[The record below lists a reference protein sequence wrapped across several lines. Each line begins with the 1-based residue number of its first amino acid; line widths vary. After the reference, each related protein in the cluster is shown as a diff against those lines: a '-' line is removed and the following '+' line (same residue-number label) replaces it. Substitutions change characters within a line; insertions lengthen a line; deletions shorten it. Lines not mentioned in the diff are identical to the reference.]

1 MLALALVVV
10 AGIGVTHLSRPHL
23 RHFASLDAML
33 AAGAPFVLLGLL
45 LGPGLR
51 VLDGPTLRALAP
63 LTALGIGWVGA
74 AFGAR
79 LDWRLLRR
87 VPPRAWGLGAA
98 LAATVFAVTGLAA
111 WVLVRPVPSLAAAAG
126 PRLRPAPPLAAA
138 WHPTMPAVV
147 TLAAAATI
155 SAGWA
160 GPKLVRRTA
169 LFDTAFAA
177 VAIAVTL
184 PLSHPHGAVRGVAL
198 TLFASA
204 GLAALFVWLARWRP
218 DATHLGIE
226 FLAVILLASGFGYA
240 AGLSPFVLCALTTAL
255 MVHFSPQPR
264 RVHALLAQW
273 GPSIYVAFLIVAGAL
288 LRLPTVWLIPAALLL
303 AVVRIGARW
312 SSVRFGRIWPPV
324 RALPPHFGL
333 ATVAPGAAGVAL
345 AAGFGLGYGDSGA
358 VLTAVLAGV
367 LLAEALGGPLR
378 QLARGGPTP
387 LAGGAPPAAGYWCFR

>member
-111 WVLVRPVPSLAAAAG
+111 WVLVRTV
-126 PRLRPAPPLAAA
+126 PPLAAA

-240 AGLSPFVLCALTTAL
+240 AGLSPFVLCALTTGL
-255 MVHFSPQPR
+255 IVHFSPQPR

-303 AVVRIGARW
+303 AVVRIGSRW

-345 AAGFGLGYGDSGA
+345 AAGFGLVYGDSGA

-378 QLARGGPTP
+378 QLARGEPTP
-387 LAGGAPPAAGYWCFR
+387 LTAAPPRAEVT